1 MLILLAMCNKNSKQM
16 DQIQPT
22 IKGLIK
28 ELAFIYL
35 TVYNSIQACFTPT
48 TDHQRHLEGTK
59 AFNCD
64 SLGNS
69 FESII

>member
-1 MLILLAMCNKNSKQM
+1 M

-28 ELAFIYL
+28 ESAFIYL
-35 TVYNSIQACFTPT
+35 TTHNSIQACFTLT
-48 TDHQRHLEGTK
+48 KDHQRHLEGTK
-59 AFNCD
+59 ALNCD
-64 SLGNS
+64 SLGNY